1 MVRHILLAITD
12 CTPGE
17 ERKFHDWYDTQHLPD
32 VLAIPG
38 FVRAE
43 RFAGV
48 PNTSGEEPAHR
59 FLAIYEIDTEDIAAT
74 MADLRTAAKG
84 MEFTD
89 VFDRSATAAFCY
101 ASLGPAQEAG

>member
-1 MVRHILLAITD
+1 MARHILLATTD

-17 ERKFHDWYDTQHLPD
+17 EQTFHDWYDTQHLPD
-32 VLAIPG
+32 VLAVPG

-43 RFAGV
+43 RFAAV
-48 PNTSGEEPAHR
+48 PNTHGTLPERR

-74 MADLRTAAKG
+74 MAELRAAAQG

-89 VFDRSATAAFCY
+89 VFDRSATSAFCY
-101 ASLGPAQEAG
+101 ASLGPAQEKA